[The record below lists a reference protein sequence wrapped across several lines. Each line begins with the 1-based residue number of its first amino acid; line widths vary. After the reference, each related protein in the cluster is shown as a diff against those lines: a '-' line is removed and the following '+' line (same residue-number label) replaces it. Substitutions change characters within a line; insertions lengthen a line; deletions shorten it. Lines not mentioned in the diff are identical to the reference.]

1 MASKDD
7 SKGGGVSKE
16 RYAEIIEMG
25 RRGLFQEYTTATG
38 EIVRTGRP
46 RKIDTLE
53 TLDKAITDYMDYMD
67 TMNSRRAEGE
77 KPLIPTVSGF
87 CVFCGTSRDRLGFY
101 AIHVKDVEYGARLKA
116 FQEYILSALQQMG
129 LNGELA
135 TIPYMAELNN
145 NHGYTN
151 APQVVRHEIS
161 ADLPTVEDVRRRIP
175 VSDKVPTGD
184 KNPSQG

>member
-16 RYAEIIEMG
+16 RYADIIEMG
-25 RRGLFQEYTTATG
+25 RKGLFQEYTTATG

-53 TLDKAITDYMDYMD
+53 TLDKAMSDYMDYLES
-67 TMNSRRAEGE
+67 MNARRAEGE
-77 KPLIPTVSGF
+77 KPFVPTVSGF
-87 CVFCGTSRDRLGFY
+87 CVFCGTSRESLAYY
-101 AIHVKDVEYGARLKA
+101 ATHCNDKEYFQRIKA

-161 ADLPTVEDVRRRIP
+161 ADLPTVDDVRRRIP
-175 VSDKVPTGD
+175 TTDGE
-184 KNPSQG
+184 